1 MGFRHFEKH
10 GTAILLNI
18 SIKISFY
25 LTIAGLKC
33 WLGLS
38 LQPLKLNLN
47 WGGYVNYETFII

>member
-10 GTAILLNI
+10 GTDILLNI

-47 WGGYVNYETFII
+47 WGGVCQL